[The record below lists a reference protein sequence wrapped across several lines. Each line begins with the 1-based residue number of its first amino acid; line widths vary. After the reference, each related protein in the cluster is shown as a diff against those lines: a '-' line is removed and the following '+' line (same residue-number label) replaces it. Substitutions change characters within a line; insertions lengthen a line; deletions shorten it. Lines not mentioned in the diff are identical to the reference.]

1 MYILFKMK
9 RGIEML
15 DIKIVNDYNKD
26 LELLG
31 NEFNKEIQSV
41 NKRLEKLK
49 REIEE
54 ELKGI

>member
-31 NEFNKEIQSV
+31 NEFNKEMQSV

>member
-1 MYILFKMK
+1 MK

-31 NEFNKEIQSV
+31 NEFNKEMQSV